1 MKEKFYLVTFTQAR
15 KGIIT
20 VPARDPEEALTNAE
34 EMLGD
39 MDDQDYQEF
48 AGDGEFEY
56 AVLTELRE
64 EVDPNQLRMWEE
76 EVDVP
81 AENLSGSNRSPCS
94 DCQKERHDH
103 QADGKSLP
111 SIDDRLG

>member
-1 MKEKFYLVTFTQAR
+1 VEWSGEETTKGEGMKEKFYLVTFTQAR
-15 KGIIT
+15 KGIIA

-39 MDDQDYQEF
+39 MDDQDYQEV

-56 AVLTELRE
+56 AVLTKLRE

-81 AENLSGSNRSPCS
+81 AENLSGSN
-94 DCQKERHDH
+94 
-103 QADGKSLP
+103 
-111 SIDDRLG
+111 